1 MMDVKDER
9 RSDLFD
15 KVRNSSVLKKIRGIK
30 NIRLIA
36 AIFIIAV
43 ALIIYSN
50 VAADRAASDRMAG
63 APETSMDSDESR
75 LAGILEGLEGVG
87 RVETM
92 ITRGEDD
99 EVVGIIV
106 IAEGAEDI
114 ATRLRLLSAVTT
126 AMGVDKQIVNVY
138 TMK

>member
-1 MMDVKDER
+1 MEVHDER
-9 RSDLFD
+9 KPDVFEKIKGSAL
-15 KVRNSSVLKKIRGIK
+15 LKKIKGIK

-43 ALIIYSN
+43 ALLIYSS
-50 VAADRAASDRMAG
+50 VATNNAVRDASG
-63 APETSMDSDESR
+63 TESGSSMDSEESR
-75 LAGILEGLEGVG
+75 LASVLEGLEGVG

-92 ITRGEDD
+92 ITRGEND
-99 EVVGIIV
+99 EIVGVIV

-114 ATRLRLLSAVTT
+114 GVRLRLLSAVTT

>member
-1 MMDVKDER
+1 MEVKDER

-50 VAADRAASDRMAG
+50 VAADRAASESTAG

-106 IAEGAEDI
+106 IAEGA
-114 ATRLRLLSAVTT
+114 
-126 AMGVDKQIVNVY
+126 
-138 TMK
+138 

>member
-1 MMDVKDER
+1 MEVKDER

-15 KVRNSSVLKKIRGIK
+15 KVKNSSVLKKIRGIK

-50 VAADRAASDRMAG
+50 VAADRAAADRTAG
-63 APETSMDSDESR
+63 APDTSMDSDESR

>member
-1 MMDVKDER
+1 MEVKDER

-50 VAADRAASDRMAG
+50 VAADRAAADRTAG

-75 LAGILEGLEGVG
+75 LAGILEGLDGVG

>member
-1 MMDVKDER
+1 MEVKDER

-15 KVRNSSVLKKIRGIK
+15 KVKNSSVLKKIRGIK

-50 VAADRAASDRMAG
+50 VAADRAASDRTAG

>member
-1 MMDVKDER
+1 MEVKDER
-9 RSDLFD
+9 RSDLLD

-50 VAADRAASDRMAG
+50 VAADRAASESTAG

>member
-1 MMDVKDER
+1 MEVQDER
-9 RSDLFD
+9 KPDVLS
-15 KVRNSSVLKKIRGIK
+15 KVRNSGIVKKIKGIK
-30 NIRLIA
+30 NIRIIA

-43 ALIIYSN
+43 ALLIYSS
-50 VAADRAASDRMAG
+50 VATGNAARTASSD
-63 APETSMDSDESR
+63 EQSTEMDEDESR
-75 LAGILEGLEGVG
+75 LASILEGLEGVG

-92 ITRGEDD
+92 ITREDD
-99 EVVGIIV
+99 TIVGILV

-114 ATRLRLLSAVTT
+114 AVRLRLLSVVTT

>member
-1 MMDVKDER
+1 MEVKDER

-50 VAADRAASDRMAG
+50 VAADRAAADRTAG

-99 EVVGIIV
+99 GVVGIIV

>member
-1 MMDVKDER
+1 MEGHDER
-9 RSDLFD
+9 KPDVFEKIKGSAL
-15 KVRNSSVLKKIRGIK
+15 LKKIKGIK

-43 ALIIYSN
+43 ALLIYSS
-50 VAADRAASDRMAG
+50 VATNNAVRDASGTESAYG
-63 APETSMDSDESR
+63 MDQEESR
-75 LAGILEGLEGVG
+75 LASVLEGLEGVG
-87 RVETM
+87 RVQTM
-92 ITRGEDD
+92 ITRGEND
-99 EVVGIIV
+99 EIVGVIV

-114 ATRLRLLSAVTT
+114 GVRLRLLSAVTT

>member
-1 MMDVKDER
+1 MEVHDER
-9 RSDLFD
+9 KPDVFEKIKGSAL
-15 KVRNSSVLKKIRGIK
+15 LKKIKGIK

-43 ALIIYSN
+43 ALLIYSS
-50 VAADRAASDRMAG
+50 VATNNAVRDASGTESAYG
-63 APETSMDSDESR
+63 MDQEESR
-75 LAGILEGLEGVG
+75 LASVLEGLEGVG
-87 RVETM
+87 RVQTM

-99 EVVGIIV
+99 EIVGVIV

-114 ATRLRLLSAVTT
+114 GVRLRLLSAVTT

>member
-1 MMDVKDER
+1 MEVKDER

-50 VAADRAASDRMAG
+50 VAADRAASDRTAG

-92 ITRGEDD
+92 ITRGEGD
-99 EVVGIIV
+99 EGVGIIV
-106 IAEGAEDI
+106 IAEGAGDI

>member
-1 MMDVKDER
+1 MEVQDER
-9 RSDLFD
+9 KPDVLS
-15 KVRNSSVLKKIRGIK
+15 KVRNSGIVKKIKGIK
-30 NIRLIA
+30 NIRIIA

-43 ALIIYSN
+43 ALLIYSS
-50 VAADRAASDRMAG
+50 VATGNAARTASSD
-63 APETSMDSDESR
+63 EQSTEMDEDESR
-75 LAGILEGLEGVG
+75 LASILEGLEGVG

-92 ITRGEDD
+92 ITREDD
-99 EVVGIIV
+99 TIVGILV

-114 ATRLRLLSAVTT
+114 AVRLRLPSAVTT

>member
-1 MMDVKDER
+1 MEVKDER

-15 KVRNSSVLKKIRGIK
+15 KVKNSSVLKKIRGIK

-87 RVETM
+87 RVEAM

>member
-1 MMDVKDER
+1 MEVKDER

-50 VAADRAASDRMAG
+50 VAADRAASDHTAG

>member
-1 MMDVKDER
+1 MDVKDER

-50 VAADRAASDRMAG
+50 VAADRAASDRTAG

>member
-1 MMDVKDER
+1 MEVKDER

-15 KVRNSSVLKKIRGIK
+15 KMRNSSVLKKIRGIK

-50 VAADRAASDRMAG
+50 VAADRAASDRTAG

>member
-1 MMDVKDER
+1 MEVHDER
-9 RSDLFD
+9 KPDVFEKIKGSAL
-15 KVRNSSVLKKIRGIK
+15 LKKIKGIK

-43 ALIIYSN
+43 ALLIYSS
-50 VAADRAASDRMAG
+50 VAMNNAVRDTSG
-63 APETSMDSDESR
+63 TESGSSMDSEESR
-75 LAGILEGLEGVG
+75 LASVLEGLEGVG

-92 ITRGEDD
+92 ITRGEND
-99 EVVGIIV
+99 EIVGVIV

-114 ATRLRLLSAVTT
+114 GVRLRLLSAVTT

>member
-1 MMDVKDER
+1 MEVKDER

-50 VAADRAASDRMAG
+50 VAADRAAADRTAG
-63 APETSMDSDESR
+63 APETSMAGDDSR
-75 LAGILEGLEGVG
+75 LAGRLAGLEGVG

>member
-1 MMDVKDER
+1 MEVKDER

-50 VAADRAASDRMAG
+50 VAADRAAADRTAG

-114 ATRLRLLSAVTT
+114 ATRFRLLSAVTT

>member
-1 MMDVKDER
+1 MEVKDER

-50 VAADRAASDRMAG
+50 VAADRAVADRTAG

>member
-1 MMDVKDER
+1 MEVQDER
-9 RSDLFD
+9 KPDVLS
-15 KVRNSSVLKKIRGIK
+15 KVRNFGIVKKIKGIK
-30 NIRLIA
+30 NIRIIA

-43 ALIIYSN
+43 ALLIYSS
-50 VAADRAASDRMAG
+50 VATGNAARSASSD
-63 APETSMDSDESR
+63 EQSTEMDEDESR
-75 LAGILEGLEGVG
+75 LASILEGLEGVG

-92 ITRGEDD
+92 ITREDD
-99 EVVGIIV
+99 TIVGILV

-114 ATRLRLLSAVTT
+114 AVRLRLLSAVTT

>member
-1 MMDVKDER
+1 MEVHDER
-9 RSDLFD
+9 KPDVFE
-15 KVRNSSVLKKIRGIK
+15 KIKGSALLRKIKGIK

-43 ALIIYSN
+43 ALLIYSS
-50 VAADRAASDRMAG
+50 VATNNAVRDASGTESAYG
-63 APETSMDSDESR
+63 MDQEESR
-75 LAGILEGLEGVG
+75 LASVLEGLEGVG
-87 RVETM
+87 RVQTM
-92 ITRGEDD
+92 ITRGGDD
-99 EVVGIIV
+99 EIVGVIV

-114 ATRLRLLSAVTT
+114 GVRLRLLSAVTT

>member
-1 MMDVKDER
+1 MEVKDER

-50 VAADRAASDRMAG
+50 IAADRAAADRTAG

>member
-1 MMDVKDER
+1 MEVQDER
-9 RSDLFD
+9 KPDMLS
-15 KVRNSSVLKKIRGIK
+15 KVRNSGIVKKIKGIK
-30 NIRLIA
+30 NIRIIA

-43 ALIIYSN
+43 ALLIYSS
-50 VAADRAASDRMAG
+50 VATGNAARTASSD
-63 APETSMDSDESR
+63 EQTTEMDEDESR
-75 LAGILEGLEGVG
+75 LASILEGLEGVG

-92 ITRGEDD
+92 ITREDD
-99 EVVGIIV
+99 TIVGILV

-114 ATRLRLLSAVTT
+114 AVRLRLLSAVTT

>member
-1 MMDVKDER
+1 MEVQDER
-9 RSDLFD
+9 KPDVLS
-15 KVRNSSVLKKIRGIK
+15 KVRNSGIVKKIKGIK
-30 NIRLIA
+30 NIRIIT

-43 ALIIYSN
+43 ALLIYSS
-50 VAADRAASDRMAG
+50 VATGNAARTASSD
-63 APETSMDSDESR
+63 EQSTEMDEDESR
-75 LAGILEGLEGVG
+75 LASILEGLEGVG

-92 ITRGEDD
+92 ITREDD
-99 EVVGIIV
+99 TIVGILV

-114 ATRLRLLSAVTT
+114 TVRLRLLSAVTT

>member
-1 MMDVKDER
+1 MEVKDER

-50 VAADRAASDRMAG
+50 VAADRAASESTAG

-75 LAGILEGLEGVG
+75 LADILEGLEGVG

>member
-1 MMDVKDER
+1 MEIKDER

-50 VAADRAASDRMAG
+50 VAADRAAADRTAG

>member
-1 MMDVKDER
+1 MEVRDER
-9 RSDLFD
+9 KPDVFEKIKGSAL
-15 KVRNSSVLKKIRGIK
+15 LKKIKGIK

-43 ALIIYSN
+43 ALLIYSS
-50 VAADRAASDRMAG
+50 VATNNAVRDTSG
-63 APETSMDSDESR
+63 TESGSSMDSEESR
-75 LAGILEGLEGVG
+75 LASVLEGLEGVG
-87 RVETM
+87 RVQTM
-92 ITRGEDD
+92 ITRGEND
-99 EVVGIIV
+99 EIVGVIV

-114 ATRLRLLSAVTT
+114 GVRLRLLSAVTT

>member
-1 MMDVKDER
+1 MEVLDER
-9 RSDLFD
+9 KPDVLS
-15 KVRNSSVLKKIRGIK
+15 KVRNSGIVKKIKGIK
-30 NIRLIA
+30 NIRIIA

-43 ALIIYSN
+43 ALLIYSS
-50 VAADRAASDRMAG
+50 VATGNAARSASSD
-63 APETSMDSDESR
+63 EQSTEMDEDESR
-75 LAGILEGLEGVG
+75 LASILEGLEGVG

-92 ITRGEDD
+92 ITREDD
-99 EVVGIIV
+99 TIVGILV

-114 ATRLRLLSAVTT
+114 AVRLRLLSAVTT

>member
-1 MMDVKDER
+1 MEVKDER

-50 VAADRAASDRMAG
+50 VAADRAAADRTAG

-92 ITRGEDD
+92 ITRGEDG